1 VNFVDAHFHLD
12 LYKDP
17 VKVLSDCETHEVYTI
32 AVTNAPSVFA
42 HTQKIAAHT
51 KVILP
56 ALGLHPELVA
66 THGHELPELLRLM
79 DQTRFIGEVGL
90 DYVTSDVEL
99 RKKQL
104 KVFEM
109 ILKRSTEF
117 GDKIITV
124 HSRRAASDVIACVG
138 SGFPGSV
145 ILHWFSGSKR
155 ELRAGLEAGCY
166 FSVNPAMLRSE
177 RGRALILEIPLNR
190 LLTET
195 DGPFVEVNGARA
207 VPSDVKR
214 VIEDISK
221 LMSIHPSVASAAV
234 STNFKQIINQSFECL
249 H

>member
-1 VNFVDAHFHLD
+1 
-12 LYKDP
+12 
-17 VKVLSDCETHEVYTI
+17 
-32 AVTNAPSVFA
+32 
-42 HTQKIAAHT
+42 
-51 KVILP
+51 
-56 ALGLHPELVA
+56 
-66 THGHELPELLRLM
+66 
-79 DQTRFIGEVGL
+79 L

-145 ILHWFSGSKR
+145 ILQWFSGSKR

>member
-1 VNFVDAHFHLD
+1 MKFVDAHFHLD

-17 VKVLSDCETHEVYTI
+17 VKVLSDCEAHEVYTI

-42 HTQKIAAHT
+42 HTQKIAAQT
-51 KVILP
+51 RLILP

-79 DQTRFIGEVGL
+79 NETRFIGEVGL
-90 DYVTSDVEL
+90 DYVTSDVDL

-104 KVFEM
+104 KVFEI
-109 ILKRSTEF
+109 ILKRSAEF
-117 GDKIITV
+117 RDKIITV
-124 HSRRAASDVIACVG
+124 HSRRAASDVIACIG
-138 SGFPGSV
+138 RGFPGSV

-155 ELRAGLEAGCY
+155 ELRAGLEAGYY

-195 DGPFVEVNGARA
+195 DGPFVEVNGFR
-207 VPSDVKR
+207 VIPSDVKL
-214 VIEDISK
+214 VIEGISK
-221 LMSIHPSVASAAV
+221 LLNLYPSAA
-234 STNFKQIINQSFECL
+234 SSAITTNFKQLIQQSIDDIS
-249 H
+249 